1 MTPGWLTMDA
11 EFDDDI
17 GVLKLL
23 LYRKGREGYVRANKM
38 VSHRPRELPH
48 FLSEES
54 RRMSVV
60 TIKSAQPSII
70 SK

>member
-1 MTPGWLTMDA
+1 MDA

-54 RRMSVV
+54 RRMSVGGDNQKRPTV
-60 TIKSAQPSII
+60 DH
-70 SK
+70 